1 MMLKLKNVLQ
11 KAGCKQADL
20 AKVLNVSQATVA
32 QIVNHGEWP
41 RSLDAAELQEHI
53 RAFLAAAG
61 VAPGELASVF
71 DEVDPADVRER
82 ISAFLA
88 EIGAQHGMSAADLA
102 GVLEAKVSEP
112 RAVLADTAARS
123 VPKSKSVA
131 ESNQEES
138 MLLRKQT
145 LFPATRKHFGLF
157 RDPFQDDIQS
167 HEDMYVSPDIR
178 YIREAM
184 FQTSKH
190 GGLLAVVAESGAGKT
205 TLMRDLEDRIV
216 RENQPIL
223 LIRPYV
229 LGMEDNDQKGKTLKA
244 THIAEALMAAVAPL
258 EKPKSSP
265 EARFAQLHKALRESH
280 TAGYRHCLVIDEAHA
295 LPIPTIKH
303 LKRFFELEL
312 GFKKLLSIILI
323 GQPELKAKLSERNQD
338 VREVVQRCEMVEL
351 APLDGGRLDEYLK
364 FKFDRLGKPI
374 GEVIDTGGIDALRA
388 RLTIASS
395 RRERPE
401 TVSLLYPLAVGN
413 LLTACMNLAAEI
425 GVPTVNADV
434 VKGV

>member
-1 MMLKLKNVLQ
+1 MLKLKNVLL

-20 AKVLNVSQATVA
+20 AKALNVSQATVA

-41 RSLDAAELQEHI
+41 KSLDELDLQERI
-53 RAFLAAAG
+53 CDFLGAKG
-61 VAPGELASVF
+61 VAPAELASVF
-71 DEVDPADVRER
+71 EEVDQADVRER
-82 ISAFLA
+82 INAFLA
-88 EIGAQHGMSAADLA
+88 EIGAPQGISAADLA
-102 GVLEAKVSEP
+102 SVLEAKVSEP

-123 VPKSKSVA
+123 VPKSKPA
-131 ESNQEES
+131 TESNQEES

-184 FQTSKH
+184 FQTAKH

-223 LIRPYV
+223 LIKPYV

-280 TAGYRHCLVIDEAHA
+280 TAGYRHCLVIDEAHS

-374 GEVIDTGGIDALRA
+374 GEVIDPSGIDALRA
-388 RLTIASS
+388 KLTITST
-395 RRERPE
+395 RRDRPE

-425 GVPTVNADV
+425 GVPTVTADV

>member
-1 MMLKLKNVLQ
+1 MLKLKNVLQ

-20 AKVLNVSQATVA
+20 AKALNVSQATVA

-41 RSLDAAELQEHI
+41 KSLDELDLQERI
-53 RAFLAAAG
+53 CDFLEAKG
-61 VAPGELASVF
+61 VAQGELASAF
-71 DEVDPADVRER
+71 EEVDQADVLER
-82 ISAFLA
+82 INAFIA
-88 EIGAQHGMSAADLA
+88 EIGADPADLA
-102 GVLEAKVSEP
+102 NVIEAKVSEP
-112 RAVLADTAARS
+112 RANAARS
-123 VPKSKSVA
+123 APESKSA
-131 ESNQEES
+131 TESNQEES

-223 LIRPYV
+223 LIKPYV
-229 LGMEDNDQKGKTLKA
+229 LAMEDSDQKGKTLKA
-244 THIAEALMAAVAPL
+244 THIAEAIMAAVAPL

-280 TAGYRHCLVIDEAHA
+280 AAGYRHCLVIDEAHS

-323 GQPELKAKLSERNQD
+323 GQPELKTKLSERD
-338 VREVVQRCEMVEL
+338 AAVREVVQRCEMVEL

-374 GEVIDTGGIDALRA
+374 GEVIDSSGIDALRSK
-388 RLTIASS
+388 LTIPSN
-395 RRERPE
+395 RRDRHE

-425 GVPTVNADV
+425 GVPAVTADV
-434 VKGV
+434 VKGL

>member
-1 MMLKLKNVLQ
+1 MLKLKNVLQ
-11 KAGCKQADL
+11 KAGSKQADL
-20 AKVLNVSQATVA
+20 AKALNVSQATVA

-41 RSLDAAELQEHI
+41 KSLDAADLQERI
-53 RAFLAAAG
+53 RVFLAAAG
-61 VAPGELASVF
+61 VAPDELASVF
-71 DEVDPADVRER
+71 EEVDQADVRER

-88 EIGAQHGMSAADLA
+88 EIGADPADLA
-102 GVLEAKVSEP
+102 SVLEAKVSEP

-123 VPKSKSVA
+123 VPKSKPA
-131 ESNQEES
+131 TESNQEES

-145 LFPATRKHFGLF
+145 LYPAARKHFGLF

-184 FQTSKH
+184 FQTAKH

-223 LIRPYV
+223 LIKPYV
-229 LGMEDNDQKGKTLKA
+229 LAMEDNDQKGKTLKA

-280 TAGYRHCLVIDEAHA
+280 TAGYRHCLVIDEAHS

-374 GEVIDTGGIDALRA
+374 GEVIDVGGIDALRA
-388 RLTIASS
+388 KLTITSN
-395 RRERPE
+395 RRDRPE

-425 GVPTVNADV
+425 GVPTVTADV

>member
-1 MMLKLKNVLQ
+1 MLKLKNVLQ
-11 KAGCKQADL
+11 KAGSKQADL
-20 AKVLNVSQATVA
+20 AKALNVSQATVA

-41 RSLDAAELQEHI
+41 KSLDELDLQERI
-53 RAFLAAAG
+53 CDFLGAKG
-61 VAPGELASVF
+61 VAQAELASVF
-71 DEVDPADVRER
+71 EEVDQADVRER

-88 EIGAQHGMSAADLA
+88 EIGADPADLA
-102 GVLEAKVSEP
+102 SVLEAKVSEP
-112 RAVLADTAARS
+112 RANAARS
-123 VPKSKSVA
+123 VPKSKPA
-131 ESNQEES
+131 TESNQEES

-223 LIRPYV
+223 LIKPYV

-280 TAGYRHCLVIDEAHA
+280 AAGYRHCLEIDEAHS

-374 GEVIDTGGIDALRA
+374 GEVIDASGIDALRA
-388 RLTIASS
+388 KLTLTST
-395 RRERPE
+395 RRDR

-425 GVPTVNADV
+425 GVPTVTADV

>member
-1 MMLKLKNVLQ
+1 MLKLKNVLL
-11 KAGCKQADL
+11 KAGWKQADL
-20 AKVLNVSQATVA
+20 AKALNVSQATVA

-41 RSLDAAELQEHI
+41 KSLDELDLQERI
-53 RAFLAAAG
+53 CDFLEARGVAQADLAG
-61 VAPGELASVF
+61 VFE
-71 DEVDPADVRER
+71 EVDQADVRER
-82 ISAFLA
+82 INAFLA
-88 EIGAQHGMSAADLA
+88 EIGADPADLA
-102 GVLEAKVSEP
+102 SVLEAKVSEP
-112 RAVLADTAARS
+112 RANATRS
-123 VPKSKSVA
+123 VPKSKSA
-131 ESNQEES
+131 IESNQEES

-145 LFPATRKHFGLF
+145 LFPATSKHFGLF

-223 LIRPYV
+223 LIKPYV

-280 TAGYRHCLVIDEAHA
+280 TAGYRHCLVIDEAHS

-374 GEVIDTGGIDALRA
+374 GEVIDVSGIDALRSK
-388 RLTIASS
+388 LTITST
-395 RRERPE
+395 RRDRPE

-425 GVPTVNADV
+425 GVPTVTADV

>member
-1 MMLKLKNVLQ
+1 MLKLKNVLQ
-11 KAGCKQADL
+11 KAGSKQADL
-20 AKVLNVSQATVA
+20 AKSLNVSQATVA

-41 RSLDAAELQEHI
+41 KSLDATDLQERI
-53 RAFLAAAG
+53 RAFLVAAG

-71 DEVDPADVRER
+71 DEVDQADVRER

-88 EIGAQHGMSAADLA
+88 EIGADPADLSS
-102 GVLEAKVSEP
+102 VLEAKVSEP
-112 RAVLADTAARS
+112 RANAARS
-123 VPKSKSVA
+123 VPKSKSA
-131 ESNQEES
+131 TESNQEES

-280 TAGYRHCLVIDEAHA
+280 TAGYRHCLVIDEAHS

-351 APLDGGRLDEYLK
+351 SPLDGGRLDEYLK

-374 GEVIDTGGIDALRA
+374 GEVIDPSGIDALRA
-388 RLTIASS
+388 KLTFASN

-425 GVPTVNADV
+425 GVPTVTADV

>member
-1 MMLKLKNVLQ
+1 
-11 KAGCKQADL
+11 
-20 AKVLNVSQATVA
+20 
-32 QIVNHGEWP
+32 
-41 RSLDAAELQEHI
+41 
-53 RAFLAAAG
+53 
-61 VAPGELASVF
+61 
-71 DEVDPADVRER
+71 
-82 ISAFLA
+82 
-88 EIGAQHGMSAADLA
+88 
-102 GVLEAKVSEP
+102 
-112 RAVLADTAARS
+112 
-123 VPKSKSVA
+123 
-131 ESNQEES
+131 

-145 LFPATRKHFGLF
+145 LFPAARKHFGLF
-157 RDPFQDDIQS
+157 RDPFSDDAIQS
-167 HEDMYVSPDIR
+167 NDDMFLSPDIR
-178 YIREAM
+178 YVRESMLMTA
-184 FQTSKH
+184 KH

-223 LIRPYV
+223 LIKPYV
-229 LGMEDNDQKGKTLKA
+229 LAMEDNDQKGKTLKA

-265 EARFAQLHKALRESH
+265 EARFAQLHKALKESH
-280 TAGYRHCLVIDEAHA
+280 AAGYRHCLVIDEAHS

-323 GQPELKAKLSERNQD
+323 GQPELKVKLSERNQD

-374 GEVIDTGGIDALRA
+374 GEVIDASGIDALRA
-388 RLTIASS
+388 KLTLTST
-395 RRERPE
+395 RRDRPE

-425 GVPTVNADV
+425 GVPTVTADV

>member
-1 MMLKLKNVLQ
+1 MLNLKHLLQ
-11 KAGCKQADL
+11 QVGRKQSEL
-20 AKVLNVSQATVA
+20 AEHLALSAATVA

-41 RSLDAAELQEHI
+41 KSLDAADLQERI

-71 DEVDPADVRER
+71 DEVDQADVRER
-82 ISAFLA
+82 INAFLA
-88 EIGAQHGMSAADLA
+88 EIGADPADLSS
-102 GVLEAKVSEP
+102 VLEAKVSEP
-112 RAVLADTAARS
+112 RANAARS
-123 VPKSKSVA
+123 VPKSKSA
-131 ESNQEES
+131 IESNQEES

-280 TAGYRHCLVIDEAHA
+280 TAGYRHCLVIDEAHS

-374 GEVIDTGGIDALRA
+374 GEVIDPSGIDALRA
-388 RLTIASS
+388 KLTFASN

-425 GVPTVNADV
+425 GVPTVTADV

>member
-1 MMLKLKNVLQ
+1 MLKLKNVLQ
-11 KAGCKQADL
+11 KAGSKQADL
-20 AKVLNVSQATVA
+20 AKALNVSQATVA

-41 RSLDAAELQEHI
+41 KSLDAADLHERI

-61 VAPGELASVF
+61 VEPADLATVF
-71 DEVDPADVRER
+71 EEVDQADVRER
-82 ISAFLA
+82 INAFLA
-88 EIGAQHGMSAADLA
+88 EIGAPQGISAADLA
-102 GVLEAKVSEP
+102 NVLEAKVSEP

-123 VPKSKSVA
+123 VPKSKPA
-131 ESNQEES
+131 TESNQEES

-145 LFPATRKHFGLF
+145 LYPAARKHFGLF

-184 FQTSKH
+184 FQTAKH

-223 LIRPYV
+223 LIKPYV

-244 THIAEALMAAVAPL
+244 THIAEAIMATVAPL
-258 EKPKSSP
+258 ERPKSSP
-265 EARFAQLHKALRESH
+265 EARFRQLHQVLRESH
-280 TAGYRHCLVIDEAHA
+280 AAGYRHCLVIDEAHS

-374 GEVIDTGGIDALRA
+374 GEVIDVSGIDALRA
-388 RLTIASS
+388 KLTLTST
-395 RRERPE
+395 RRDRPE

-425 GVPTVNADV
+425 GVPTVTADV

>member
-1 MMLKLKNVLQ
+1 MLKLKNVLAQ
-11 KAGCKQADL
+11 ASCKQADL
-20 AKVLNVSQATVA
+20 AKALNVSQATVA

-41 RSLDAAELQEHI
+41 KSLDELDLKERI
-53 RAFLAAAG
+53 LDFLEGKG
-61 VAPGELASVF
+61 VAPNVLGGAFE
-71 DEVDPADVRER
+71 EVDATDVRER
-82 ISAFLA
+82 VHAFLA
-88 EIGAQHGMSAADLA
+88 DIGVDPSDLPK
-102 GVLEAKVSEP
+102 VLKAKVDEP
-112 RAVLADTAARS
+112 RANAAR
-123 VPKSKSVA
+123 PATKSKSA
-131 ESNQEES
+131 IESNPEES

-145 LFPATRKHFGLF
+145 LYPAARKHFSLF

-167 HEDMYVSPDIR
+167 AEDMYVSPDIR
-178 YIREAM
+178 YVREAM
-184 FQTSKH
+184 FQTAKH

-223 LIRPYV
+223 LIKPYV
-229 LGMEDNDQKGKTLKA
+229 LAMEDNDQKGKTLKS

-303 LKRFFELEL
+303 LKRFFELEM

-338 VREVVQRCEMVEL
+338 VREVVQRCEMIEL
-351 APLDGGRLDEYLK
+351 APLEGARLEEYLR
-364 FKFDRLGKPI
+364 FKFDRLGKQV
-374 GEVIDTGGIDALRA
+374 GEIIDPSGVDALRA
-388 RLTIASS
+388 KLTITST
-395 RRERPE
+395 RRDRPE
-401 TVSLLYPLAVGN
+401 TVSLLYPLAIGN

-425 GVPTVNADV
+425 GSPTVTADV

>member
-1 MMLKLKNVLQ
+1 MLKLKNVLL

-20 AKVLNVSQATVA
+20 AKALNVSQATVA
-32 QIVNHGEWP
+32 QIVNRGEWP
-41 RSLDAAELQEHI
+41 KSLDAADLQERI

-61 VAPGELASVF
+61 VAQADLTSVF
-71 DEVDPADVRER
+71 EEVDQADVRER
-82 ISAFLA
+82 INAFLA
-88 EIGAQHGMSAADLA
+88 EIGAPQGISAADLA
-102 GVLEAKVSEP
+102 SVLEAKVSEP

-123 VPKSKSVA
+123 VPKSKPA
-131 ESNQEES
+131 TESNQEES

-223 LIRPYV
+223 LIKPYV

-244 THIAEALMAAVAPL
+244 THIAEAIMSTVAPL
-258 EKPKSSP
+258 ERLKSSP
-265 EARFAQLHKALRESH
+265 EARFRQLHQVLRESH
-280 TAGYRHCLVIDEAHA
+280 AAGYRHCLVIDEAHS

-374 GEVIDTGGIDALRA
+374 GEVIDPSGIDALRA
-388 RLTIASS
+388 KLTITST
-395 RRERPE
+395 RRDRPE

-425 GVPTVNADV
+425 GVPTVTADV

>member
-1 MMLKLKNVLQ
+1 MLKLKNVLQ
-11 KAGCKQADL
+11 KAGSKQADL
-20 AKVLNVSQATVA
+20 AKALNVSQATVA

-41 RSLDAAELQEHI
+41 KSLDAADLQERI

-61 VAPGELASVF
+61 VAPDELASVF
-71 DEVDPADVRER
+71 EEVDQADVRER
-82 ISAFLA
+82 INAFLA
-88 EIGAQHGMSAADLA
+88 EIGADPADLA
-102 GVLEAKVSEP
+102 SVLEAKVSEP
-112 RAVLADTAARS
+112 RANAARS
-123 VPKSKSVA
+123 VPKSKSA
-131 ESNQEES
+131 TESNQEES

-223 LIRPYV
+223 LIKPYV

-280 TAGYRHCLVIDEAHA
+280 TAGYRHCLVIDEAHS

-374 GEVIDTGGIDALRA
+374 GEVIDTSGIDALRA
-388 RLTIASS
+388 KLTISS
-395 RRERPE
+395 NRRERPE

-425 GVPTVNADV
+425 GMPTVTADV

>member
-1 MMLKLKNVLQ
+1 MLKLKNVLL
-11 KAGCKQADL
+11 KAGSKQSEL
-20 AKVLNVSQATVA
+20 AKALNLSQATVA

-41 RSLDAAELQEHI
+41 KSLDQVELQARI
-53 RAFLAAAG
+53 REFLVATGADAGDVATAFEEA
-61 VAPGELASVF
+61 
-71 DEVDPADVRER
+71 DQADVRSR

-88 EIGAQHGMSAADLA
+88 EIGADPADLA
-102 GVLEAKVSEP
+102 SVLEAKVSKP
-112 RAVLADTAARS
+112 RANAARS
-123 VPKSKSVA
+123 VSPSKTA
-131 ESNQEES
+131 TESNQEES
-138 MLLRKQT
+138 MLLRKQA
-145 LFPATRKHFGLF
+145 LYPATRKHFGLF
-157 RDPFQDDIQS
+157 RDPFADDIQS

-178 YIREAM
+178 YVREGM
-184 FQTSKH
+184 FQTAKH

-223 LIRPYV
+223 LIKPYV
-229 LGMEDNDQKGKTLKA
+229 LGMEDNDQRGKTLKA
-244 THIAEALMAAVAPL
+244 THIAEAIMAAVAPL

-265 EARFAQLHKALRESH
+265 EARFAQLHKALKESH
-280 TAGYRHCLVIDEAHA
+280 AAGYRHCLVIDEAHS

-323 GQPELKAKLSERNQD
+323 GQPELKVKLSERNQD

-374 GEVIDTGGIDALRA
+374 GEVIDASGIDALRA
-388 RLTIASS
+388 RLTLTST
-395 RRERPE
+395 RRDRSE

-413 LLTACMNLAAEI
+413 LLTACMNLAASI
-425 GVPTVNADV
+425 GVPTVTADV

>member
-1 MMLKLKNVLQ
+1 MLKLKNVLL
-11 KAGCKQADL
+11 KAGSKQSEL
-20 AKVLNVSQATVA
+20 AKALNLSQATVA

-41 RSLDAAELQEHI
+41 KSLDQVELQARI
-53 RAFLAAAG
+53 REFLVATGADASDVATAFEEA
-61 VAPGELASVF
+61 
-71 DEVDPADVRER
+71 DQADVRSR

-88 EIGAQHGMSAADLA
+88 EIGADPADLA
-102 GVLEAKVSEP
+102 SVLEAKVSKP
-112 RAVLADTAARS
+112 RANAARS
-123 VPKSKSVA
+123 VSPSKTA
-131 ESNQEES
+131 TESNQEES
-138 MLLRKQT
+138 MLLRKQA
-145 LFPATRKHFGLF
+145 LYPATRKHFGLF
-157 RDPFQDDIQS
+157 RDPFADDIQS

-178 YIREAM
+178 YVREGM
-184 FQTSKH
+184 FQTAKH

-223 LIRPYV
+223 LIKPYV
-229 LGMEDNDQKGKTLKA
+229 LGMEDNDQRGKTLKA
-244 THIAEALMAAVAPL
+244 THIAEAIMAAVAPL

-265 EARFAQLHKALRESH
+265 EARFAQLHKALKESH
-280 TAGYRHCLVIDEAHA
+280 AAGYRHCLVIDEAHS

-323 GQPELKAKLSERNQD
+323 GQPELKVKLSERNQD

-374 GEVIDTGGIDALRA
+374 GEVIDASGIDALRA
-388 RLTIASS
+388 RLTLTST
-395 RRERPE
+395 RRDRPE

-413 LLTACMNLAAEI
+413 LLTACMNLAASI
-425 GVPTVNADV
+425 GVPTVTADV

>member
-1 MMLKLKNVLQ
+1 MLKLKTVLQ

-20 AKVLNVSQATVA
+20 AKALNVSQATVA
-32 QIVNHGEWP
+32 QIVNHGDWP
-41 RSLDAAELQEHI
+41 KSLDAADLQERI

-61 VAPGELASVF
+61 VAPDELASIF
-71 DEVDPADVRER
+71 EEVDQADVRER
-82 ISAFLA
+82 INAFLA
-88 EIGAQHGMSAADLA
+88 EIGADPADLA
-102 GVLEAKVSEP
+102 SVLEAKVSGP

-123 VPKSKSVA
+123 VPKSKPA
-131 ESNQEES
+131 IESNQEES

-145 LFPATRKHFGLF
+145 LFPAARKHFGLF
-157 RDPFQDDIQS
+157 RDPFSDDAIQS
-167 HEDMYVSPDIR
+167 NDDMFLSPDIR
-178 YIREAM
+178 YVRESMLMTA
-184 FQTSKH
+184 KH

-205 TLMRDLEDRIV
+205 TLMRDLEDRIA
-216 RENQPIL
+216 RENQLIL
-223 LIRPYV
+223 LIKPYV
-229 LGMEDNDQKGKTLKA
+229 LAMEDNDQKGKTLKA

-280 TAGYRHCLVIDEAHA
+280 AAGYRHCLVIDEAHA

-323 GQPELKAKLSERNQD
+323 GQPELKTKLSERD
-338 VREVVQRCEMVEL
+338 AAVREVVQRCELVEL

-364 FKFDRLGKPI
+364 FKFDRLGKQI
-374 GEVIDTGGIDALRA
+374 AEVIDPSGIDALRA
-388 RLTIASS
+388 KLTLTST
-395 RRERPE
+395 RRDRPE

-425 GVPTVNADV
+425 GVPTVTADV

>member
-1 MMLKLKNVLQ
+1 MLKLKNVLL

-20 AKVLNVSQATVA
+20 AKALNVSQATVA

-41 RSLDAAELQEHI
+41 KSLDAADLQERI

-61 VAPGELASVF
+61 VAPADLASVF
-71 DEVDPADVRER
+71 DEVDQADVRER

-88 EIGAQHGMSAADLA
+88 EIGAPQGISAADLA
-102 GVLEAKVSEP
+102 SVLEAKVSKP
-112 RAVLADTAARS
+112 RANAARS
-123 VPKSKSVA
+123 VSPSKTA
-131 ESNQEES
+131 TESNQEES
-138 MLLRKQT
+138 MLLRKQA
-145 LFPATRKHFGLF
+145 LYPATRKHFGLF
-157 RDPFQDDIQS
+157 RDPFADDIQS

-178 YIREAM
+178 YVREGM
-184 FQTSKH
+184 FQTAKH

-223 LIRPYV
+223 LIKPYV
-229 LGMEDNDQKGKTLKA
+229 LGMEDNDQRGKTLKA
-244 THIAEALMAAVAPL
+244 THIAEAIMAAVAPL

-265 EARFAQLHKALRESH
+265 EARFAQLHKALKESH
-280 TAGYRHCLVIDEAHA
+280 AAGYRHCLVIDEAHS

-323 GQPELKAKLSERNQD
+323 GQPELKVKLSERNQD

-374 GEVIDTGGIDALRA
+374 GEVIDASGIDALRA
-388 RLTIASS
+388 RLTLTST
-395 RRERPE
+395 RRDRPE

-425 GVPTVNADV
+425 GVPTVTADV

>member
-1 MMLKLKNVLQ
+1 MLKLKNVLL

-20 AKVLNVSQATVA
+20 AKALNVSQATVA

-41 RSLDAAELQEHI
+41 KSLDAADLQERI

-61 VAPGELASVF
+61 VAPADLASVF
-71 DEVDPADVRER
+71 DEVDQADVRER
-82 ISAFLA
+82 INAFLA
-88 EIGAQHGMSAADLA
+88 EIGAPQGISAADLA
-102 GVLEAKVSEP
+102 SVLEAKVSEP

-123 VPKSKSVA
+123 VPKSKPA
-131 ESNQEES
+131 TESNQEES

-145 LFPATRKHFGLF
+145 LFPAARKHFGLF

-184 FQTSKH
+184 FQTAKH

-223 LIRPYV
+223 LIKPYV

-244 THIAEALMAAVAPL
+244 THIAEAIMATVAPL
-258 EKPKSSP
+258 ERPKSSP
-265 EARFAQLHKALRESH
+265 EARFRQLHQVLRESH
-280 TAGYRHCLVIDEAHA
+280 AAGYRHCLVIDEAHS

-374 GEVIDTGGIDALRA
+374 GEVIDPSGIDALRA
-388 RLTIASS
+388 KLTITST
-395 RRERPE
+395 RRDRPE

-425 GVPTVNADV
+425 GVPTVTADV

>member
-1 MMLKLKNVLQ
+1 MLKLKNVLQ
-11 KAGCKQADL
+11 KAGSKQADL
-20 AKVLNVSQATVA
+20 AKALNVSQATVA

-41 RSLDAAELQEHI
+41 KSLDELDLQERI
-53 RAFLAAAG
+53 CDFLGAKG
-61 VAPGELASVF
+61 VAPAELASVF
-71 DEVDPADVRER
+71 EEVDQADVRER
-82 ISAFLA
+82 INAFLA
-88 EIGAQHGMSAADLA
+88 EIGAPQGISAADLA
-102 GVLEAKVSEP
+102 SVLEAKVSEP

-123 VPKSKSVA
+123 VPKSKSA
-131 ESNQEES
+131 TESNQEES

-145 LFPATRKHFGLF
+145 LYPAARKHFGLF
-157 RDPFQDDIQS
+157 RDPFADDIQS

-223 LIRPYV
+223 LIKPYV
-229 LGMEDNDQKGKTLKA
+229 LAMEDNDQKGKTLKA

-265 EARFAQLHKALRESH
+265 EARFAQLHKARRESH
-280 TAGYRHCLVIDEAHA
+280 TAGDRHCLVIDEAHS

-374 GEVIDTGGIDALRA
+374 GEVIDVSGIDALRA
-388 RLTIASS
+388 KLTITST
-395 RRERPE
+395 RRDRPE

-425 GVPTVNADV
+425 GVPTVTADV

>member
-1 MMLKLKNVLQ
+1 MLKLKNVLQ
-11 KAGCKQADL
+11 KAGSKQADL
-20 AKVLNVSQATVA
+20 AKSLNVSQATVA

-41 RSLDAAELQEHI
+41 KSLDATDLQERI
-53 RAFLAAAG
+53 RAFLVAAG

-71 DEVDPADVRER
+71 DEVDQADVRER

-88 EIGAQHGMSAADLA
+88 EIGADPADLSS
-102 GVLEAKVSEP
+102 VLEAKVSEP
-112 RAVLADTAARS
+112 RANATRA
-123 VPKSKSVA
+123 VPKSKSA
-131 ESNQEES
+131 TESNQEES

-223 LIRPYV
+223 LIKPYV

-280 TAGYRHCLVIDEAHA
+280 TAGYRHCLVIDEAHS

-351 APLDGGRLDEYLK
+351 SPLDGGRLDEYLK

-374 GEVIDTGGIDALRA
+374 GEVIDPSGIDALRA
-388 RLTIASS
+388 KLTITST
-395 RRERPE
+395 RRDRPE

-425 GVPTVNADV
+425 GVPTVTADV